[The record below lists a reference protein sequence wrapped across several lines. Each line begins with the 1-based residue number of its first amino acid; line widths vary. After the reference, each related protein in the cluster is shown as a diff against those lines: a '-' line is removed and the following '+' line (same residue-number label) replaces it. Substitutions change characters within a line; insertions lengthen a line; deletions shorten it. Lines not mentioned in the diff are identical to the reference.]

1 MTAFQAYLVLF
12 LLGWIAASLFIIT
25 TELIKLNRKFE
36 IEMKKGKKR
45 DDSD

>member
-25 TELIKLNRKFE
+25 TELIELNRKFDRDN
-36 IEMKKGKKR
+36 KQGKRR

>member
-1 MTAFQAYLVLF
+1 MTIFQAYLVIF

-25 TELIKLNRKFE
+25 TELMQLNRKFDRDNKQGE
-36 IEMKKGKKR
+36 RR